1 MDDRDP
7 LPPPSQPTVR
17 RNEPPLIERA
27 RRMGWALLSLS
38 LVAAIV
44 YRLNNGTLAMVA
56 LVVALALALFGLL
69 AIGNVMLV
77 RALYAQVDAAAAQ
90 PEDPE

>member
-7 LPPPSQPTVR
+7 PPPPSPPSAR
-17 RNEPPLIERA
+17 RKEPPLIERA
-27 RRMGWALLSLS
+27 RRIGWALLLLS
-38 LVAAIV
+38 LVAAVV
-44 YRLNNGTLAMVA
+44 YRLNNGTLAIAA

-77 RALYAQVDAAAAQ
+77 RALYAQVDAAAAH
-90 PEDPE
+90 PEDAD